1 MDFNKLRDLLEERN
15 VTQIEL
21 SNLTG
26 ISKTA
31 INGWIKGRT
40 ATIDSDNLVKVSRV
54 LGVTPGYFFN
64 EMKDEHVTYNPKI
77 KPGDNT
83 VTILLHQNS
92 QLIQQVNDLIKI
104 QMMNAEAI
112 NKFANELN
120 K

>member
-1 MDFNKLRDLLEERN
+1 MDFNKLRDLLEEKN
-15 VTQIEL
+15 LTQLEL

-31 INGWIKGRT
+31 INGWLKGRT
-40 ATIDSDNLVKVSRV
+40 ATIDSDNLVKISKV

-64 EMKDEHVTYNPKI
+64 EMTKKVPFINNIST
-77 KPGDNT
+77 GDNT
-83 VTILLHQNS
+83 VIVLLNQNS

-104 QMMNAEAI
+104 QMMNAESI
-112 NKFANELN
+112 NKFANDKN